1 MRHGTWLNSSF
12 ETIAG
17 TLTAIHSE
25 RSPVTSFAPSVP
37 NGASFETF
45 AEAGGAITALVL
57 AER

>member
-1 MRHGTWLNSSF
+1 LNSSF

-25 RSPVTSFAPSVP
+25 RLRVTSFAPSMP
-37 NGASFETF
+37 NGASFEIF
-45 AEAGGAITALVL
+45 SEAGGAATALMIL